1 MNLDKL
7 KNNFEIKYYK
17 NIIKY
22 CNKTNNSNTKLFEKH
37 LENLNNST
45 LKIISESDTESITNN
60 TLEKGNTKEKY
71 DENNSSESKEII
83 YSDDYLYKK
92 NWNKLSSVHKI
103 IKIKEFVSHL
113 LIDKKED
120 KDKLKNELAIL
131 VKNKYLTKKEKV
143 KYDEVKGKVIAIPVL
158 SYKNGKYFIKK

>member
-1 MNLDKL
+1 MNLEKL

-22 CNKTNNSNTKLFEKH
+22 CKKTNNSNIKLFEKYVD
-37 LENLNNST
+37 NLDNT
-45 LKIISESDTESITNN
+45 TKIISESDTDSICSIKKSNIEKDNTN
-60 TLEKGNTKEKY
+60 
-71 DENNSSESKEII
+71 DNNSSESKEIV

-92 NWNKLSSVHKI
+92 NWTKLSSVHKI

-120 KDKLKNELAIL
+120 KEKLKNDLAIL
-131 VKNKYLTKKEKV
+131 VKNRYLTKKDKV

-158 SYKNGKYFIKK
+158 SYKNGKYFIKKQ